1 MILGANHAGAS
12 HQLPVPLE
20 LAVPIVVIGLIAFV
34 VIVYDLVQ
42 HDDPW

>member
-1 MILGANHAGAS
+1 MILGTNHAGAS
-12 HQLPVPLE
+12 HQLPVTLE
-20 LAVPIVVIGLIAFV
+20 FAVLIVVVGLIAFM